1 MKSAGAIAAAVMVVG
16 AVFAMGSAAAAPVSP
31 QPEMCFAD
39 TDHGAPFAK
48 DPSVVRFG
56 GRYLLYYSLRK
67 PGSIG
72 IGIAQSDDL
81 TRWRKVGELDPAA
94 EYERKGVAAPAAL
107 VHEGKVHLFYQT
119 YGNGPKDALCHAV
132 SEDGL
137 RFERNPTNP
146 IFAPTGGW
154 NLGRAIDAELHI
166 DGDTVF
172 LYGATRDPE
181 MKRQM
186 LFVATAPVS
195 GGFNRESWTQR
206 CDAPIL
212 KPELPWETNCIEA
225 ASVLKRNG
233 RYFMF
238 YAGGYNNDPQQIGVA
253 VSDNGIAWTRLSDEP
268 LLPNGP
274 EGAWNHSESGH
285 PGVFV
290 DDNGETWLFFQ
301 GNNDKG
307 KTWFLSKMR
316 VAWDAEDLPYLIRP
330 EDGHEFRLVRTRALQ
345 AIKNPVLDLAPALCP
360 RDPLLVE
367 HDGVYR
373 CYYTAAEKL
382 PAGFQLHLDEIRST
396 DLVNWSPPRRL
407 LDGPLGFSSP
417 GSMIRQGGRWIM
429 ALQSYPIP
437 PGHDWADESARL
449 WLMESDDLEHWDPPR
464 QIKPEGCTA
473 NWAKSRRQ
481 IDPCVVAHDGKF
493 WCFYKTDGQLGLLV
507 SPDLH
512 AWEESLPDR
521 PVLGR
526 KDTPDNAT
534 LENVCLLRDGGEWLM
549 FFSPCRDGRG
559 VGVAR
564 SRNLLDWHGVRYLDF
579 PAVDWAHNGP
589 TAPMVIDRREKLGV
603 WLMVF
608 HGEDRRVNP
617 HGAALGLAWSRDLDH
632 WTLPF
637 RHSRES
643 GYP

>member
-1 MKSAGAIAAAVMVVG
+1 MNTARTLVAAATALV
-16 AVFAMGSAAAAPVSP
+16 VFASPGFCSDTPEPAETSP
-31 QPEMCFAD
+31 QPQMCFAD

-56 GRYLLYYSLRK
+56 GRYLLYYSLRR

-72 IGIAQSDDL
+72 IGIAESDDL
-81 TRWRKVGELDPAA
+81 THWRKIGELAA
-94 EYERKGVAAPAAL
+94 AADYERKGVAAPAAL
-107 VHEGKVHLFYQT
+107 VHGDRVHLFYQT

-132 SEDGL
+132 SDDGL

-146 IFAPTGGW
+146 IFAPTGDW
-154 NLGRAIDAELHI
+154 NVGRAIDAEVHV
-166 DGDTVF
+166 DGDTAF

-212 KPELPWETNCIEA
+212 TPELPWETNCIEA
-225 ASVLKRNG
+225 SSVLRHNG

-253 VSDNGIAWTRLSDEP
+253 VSDDGIAWERLSDEP
-268 LLPNGP
+268 LLPNGL

-290 DDNGETWLFFQ
+290 DEDGTAWLFFQ

-316 VAWDAEDLPYLIRP
+316 VAWDNDLLPYLIRP
-330 EDGHEFRLVRTRALQ
+330 EDGHEFRLVRTRELQ
-345 AIKNPVLDLAPALCP
+345 AIKNPILDLAPMVFP

-373 CYYTAAEKL
+373 CWYTAAETR
-382 PAGFQLHLDEIRST
+382 PDGFQLHLDEIRST
-396 DLVNWSPPRRL
+396 DLVNWSAPRRL
-407 LDGPLGFSSP
+407 LDDPLGFSSP
-417 GSMIRQGGRWIM
+417 GSMIRHGNRWVM

-437 PGHDWADESARL
+437 PGHDWADDSARL
-449 WLMESDDLEHWDPPR
+449 WLMESDDLENWDPPR
-464 QIKPEGCTA
+464 QLKPEGCTA

-481 IDPCVVAHDGKF
+481 IDPCIVAHDGKF

-507 SPDLH
+507 SDDLQE
-512 AWEESLPDR
+512 WEEALPDR
-521 PVLGR
+521 PVLSR
-526 KDTPDNAT
+526 KDTPDKVT

-559 VGVAR
+559 VGMAR
-564 SRNLLDWHGVRYLDF
+564 SRNLLDWHGVRYVDF

-589 TAPMVIDRREKLGV
+589 TAPMVIDRRENLGV
-603 WLMVF
+603 WLMIF
-608 HGEDRRVNP
+608 HGEDRRANP
-617 HGAALGLAWSRDLDH
+617 HGAALGLAWSRDLIK
-632 WTLPF
+632 WTLP
-637 RHSRES
+637 
-643 GYP
+643 